1 MLNYV
6 NNNVKNIKAKNDKK
20 FKKKTEKCKIQ
31 ISCSDSL
38 DDKCIN

>member
-20 FKKKTEKCKIQ
+20 FKKKLKNVKYKLVVLT
-31 ISCSDSL
+31 L
-38 DDKCIN
+38 WTINV